1 MAITRV
7 ALAGGTGNLGPA
19 IVRELLD
26 ADFQVTILGRSAS
39 SQVDARA
46 QVQVVD
52 FNSLDSLVNALKGHD
67 AFVNVLGVGV
77 ISLDIHLRIVEAAH
91 AAGIQRFIPSEF
103 GCDTANP
110 NTARLPAFSD
120 KITLVKRLEELS
132 KKDRNF
138 TYTAIITGPFLD
150 WGIRHGLLVNLQGP
164 TTIYDGGDV
173 PVSTNTL
180 AGVGRAVVGTLK
192 HAEETKNR
200 HVYAEEARV
209 TQNQLLNWSGKNDQI
224 ERVFVKTEDLERE
237 GFEAFHHSSEDWKEY
252 AAKLIRRAVF
262 GGNFGTAFTKV
273 DNEILGLS
281 KLSESDLVRLVK
293 E

>member
-19 IVRELLD
+19 ILRELLN
-26 ADFQVTILGRSAS
+26 ADFRVTVLSRSAS

-46 QVQVVD
+46 RVQVVD
-52 FNSLDSLVNALKGHD
+52 FNSRDSLVNALRGHD

-77 ISLDIHLRIVEAAH
+77 ISLDIHLRILEAAH
-91 AAGIQRFIPSEF
+91 AAGIHRFIPSEF

-110 NTARLPAFSD
+110 NTALLPAFSD

-132 KKDRNF
+132 KKDKNF

-150 WGIRHGLLVNLQGP
+150 WGIKHGLLVNLQGP

-192 HAEETKNR
+192 HAEKTKNR
-200 HVYAEEARV
+200 YVYAEEARV
-209 TQNQLLNWSGKNDQI
+209 TQNQLLNWSGKSDQF
-224 ERVFVKTEDLERE
+224 EPVFAKTEDLERE
-237 GFEAFHHSSEDWKEY
+237 GFEAFHQSSVDWKNY
-252 AAKLIRRAVF
+252 TPQLIRRAVF
-262 GGNFGTAFTKV
+262 GGKFGTAFTKV
-273 DNEILGLS
+273 DNEVLGLS
-281 KLSESDLVRLVK
+281 KLSESDLIRLVK